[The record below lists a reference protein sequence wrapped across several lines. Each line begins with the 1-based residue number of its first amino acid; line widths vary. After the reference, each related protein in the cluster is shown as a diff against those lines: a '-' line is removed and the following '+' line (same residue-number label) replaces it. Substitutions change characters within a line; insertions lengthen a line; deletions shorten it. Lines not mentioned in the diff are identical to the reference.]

1 MRPMPIFLAAL
12 FVFAGPCFAAGPL
25 DELRS
30 AFTLDGKPVPPEIFR
45 DLGDGDLGDSG
56 PILVTVDARAAI
68 GSNRYGDAI
77 RRRAGWVAQS
87 HPMAETMNGAEE
99 TGYRYIGATRNGLL
113 VAVAFY
119 NGGGSGSFYTLH
131 ILEAAVAQAFDSDGK
146 PYERV
151 DLTTIRSVAL
161 GDRWEGDVTI
171 SGDTVHIATEKAA
184 SANVAKEIEARRP
197 MASRACP

>member
-1 MRPMPIFLAAL
+1 MRLLPIFFVALLAC
-12 FVFAGPCFAAGPL
+12 AGPCFAAGPL

-45 DLGDGDLGDSG
+45 DLGDGDLADSE
-56 PILVTVDARAAI
+56 PILVTVDLRAAI

-77 RRRAGWVAQS
+77 TRRAGWIAQS
-87 HPMAETMNGAEE
+87 HAMADTLNGAEE

-113 VAVAFY
+113 VVVAFY
-119 NGGGSGSFYTLH
+119 SGGGSGAFYTLH
-131 ILEAAVAQAFDSDGK
+131 ILDAEVAQAFDGDGK

-171 SGDTVHIATEKAA
+171 SGDTVHIATEKTAAA
-184 SANVAKEIEARRP
+184 SAPKEIEAEKP
-197 MASRACP
+197 PASRASP

>member
-1 MRPMPIFLAAL
+1 MSRLPILIAAL
-12 FVFAGPCFAAGPL
+12 LAFAGPCFAAGPL

-30 AFTLDGKPVPPEIFR
+30 AFTIDGKPVPPEIFR
-45 DLGDGDLGDSG
+45 DLGDGDLADSE

-77 RRRAGWVAQS
+77 TRRAGWIAQS
-87 HPMAETMNGAEE
+87 HPGTDSLNGAEE

-131 ILEAAVAQAFDSDGK
+131 VLDATLAQAFDGDGR

-151 DLTTIRSVAL
+151 DLTTIRSIAL
-161 GDRWEGDVTI
+161 GDRWEGEVTI
-171 SGDTVHIATEKAA
+171 SGDTVHIATEKTAA
-184 SANVAKEIEARRP
+184 DNAPKEIEARRP
-197 MASRACP
+197 